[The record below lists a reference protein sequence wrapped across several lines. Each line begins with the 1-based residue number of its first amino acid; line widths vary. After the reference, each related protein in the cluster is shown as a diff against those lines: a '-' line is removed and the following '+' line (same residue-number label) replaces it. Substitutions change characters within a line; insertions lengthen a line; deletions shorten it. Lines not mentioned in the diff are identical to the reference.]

1 MPDTPDILRLRVL
14 LCFLKLPAEDCT
26 VTGISRTL
34 NVKKYKISRTL
45 ISLEKDGYI
54 DREDVRNPILTPMG
68 YQEAMRYSDRIDVT
82 LNHLLYEGVD
92 IENARRD
99 AFYWALYCSEKT
111 MDAVRATEQ
120 HYRVKYELRNFKQ
133 FSGKALCKKF
143 HDGCYHFP
151 FLIYREHVKNGNNLS
166 MANEGFEHPC
176 TLCIEN
182 GIGIIQLRAQSV
194 SAKSKLNGKLMWG
207 KVNSLKYFNA
217 GRYISA
223 EVNGNVLSFPA
234 ESLHF
239 VNMGTG
245 VGQILHG
252 SVCLKVESSAGVM
265 HMPEST
271 AIFTILI

>member
-1 MPDTPDILRLRVL
+1 MFDTPDILRLRVL
-14 LCFLKLPAEDCT
+14 LCFLKLSDEDCT

-34 NVKKYKISRTL
+34 NVEKYKISRTL

-54 DREDVRNPILTPMG
+54 DCEDIRNPILTPTG
-68 YQEAMRYSDRIDVT
+68 YQEARRYSDRIDIT

-99 AFYWALYCSEKT
+99 AFYWALYCSDKT

-120 HYRVKYELRNFKQ
+120 HYRVKYELRDFKQ
-133 FSGKALCKKF
+133 FSGIALCKKF

-151 FLIYREHVKNGNNLS
+151 FRIYREHVKNGNNLS

-182 GIGIIQLRAQSV
+182 GIGIIQLLAQSIA
-194 SAKSKLNGKLMWG
+194 AKSKLNGKLMRG
-207 KVNSLKYFNA
+207 KVNSLKYFNF

-223 EVNGNVLSFPA
+223 EINGNVLSFPA

-252 SVCLKVESSAGVM
+252 SVCLKMECSAGVL